1 MILKTSQCFLHLPWL
16 FSRHEN
22 KNADQTPMLKLISS
36 VMTLVLFTSGLRAEE
51 FDLFIL
57 AGQSNAHGWM
67 GEAAKYPADPQ
78 GLDAKI
84 RLWWTSPGIS
94 SSDGKWTTMQKQ
106 AGRFPVGHFGL
117 EVAFGRKLKLDGCNP
132 AIFKFT
138 LGSTS
143 IANNWKLPGQGGM
156 YDDMVRQLA
165 AGVELLRQ
173 EGHTVKFR
181 GFVWIQGE
189 SDAETKPMAQ
199 AYEERLKSLITD
211 LRDRVTRTPD
221 LPMILGV
228 DEQHPWVV
236 ANPEVVQAQQNLAKL
251 LTACTWTSMKE
262 LEKADSTHLTPAGL
276 VLHGERIHD
285 AWVQMIRPPAPQ
297 KTSNP

>member
-1 MILKTSQCFLHLPWL
+1 
-16 FSRHEN
+16 
-22 KNADQTPMLKLISS
+22 MLKLISS
-36 VMTLVLFTSGLRAEE
+36 VIALALFTTGLPAEE
-51 FDLFIL
+51 IDLFIL
-57 AGQSNAHGWM
+57 AGQSNAQGWM
-67 GEAAKYPADPQ
+67 GDAARYPADPQ
-78 GLDAKI
+78 GLDSKI

-106 AGRFPVGHFGL
+106 AGRFPDGHFGL
-117 EVAFGRKLKLDGCNP
+117 EVAFGRKLKVDGCNP

-143 IANNWKLPGQGGM
+143 LANHWKLPGQGGM

-221 LPMILGV
+221 LPIILGV

-251 LTACTWTSMKE
+251 LKACTWTSMKE

-297 KTSNP
+297 KTGKP